1 MTTTTRTRG
10 ARRCSFR
17 ALGLGLVGA
26 MTLAATRGATALV
39 SDGACEYLYAYENA
53 DNAGTCG
60 SQTTLD
66 ACQAADDNDSGL
78 TCLWSPGDTAC
89 SPWGSGSGSPKNTAR
104 AAALSTSSTD
114 PATVALW
121 KLHNSCKLSGKTG
134 DDCDALPWCVDG
146 EELLSTTS
154 ACQVDYSKF
163 LSERCGS
170 SSTYAASNSNVTAKA
185 SFNGITS
192 NVDTTMINKLVTAL
206 LKSTIGDSGVAPTPT
221 LSYVVSGK
229 QTYSARVDE
238 ADFRTKLATA
248 LGVAEST
255 ISNIAQS
262 MTAAS
267 GRRLLSSHNTV
278 SYDFTTTAMGTANT
292 ARAYSSAVTCDA
304 ETSGTL
310 SGTAGAATT
319 AVKMTLVLT
328 VDSSIASSVES
339 TIGASGFTTTLA
351 TAVTAA
357 GGPTVTVT
365 GNEAATTTSASST
378 AGPDAFKTA
387 SIAVMAATTVALL
400 L

>member
-1 MTTTTRTRG
+1 MTTTTTTRTRG
-10 ARRCSFR
+10 ARRYSFR

-39 SDGACEYLYAYENA
+39 SDGACEYIYAYENA
-53 DNAGTCG
+53 DDAGTCG
-60 SQTTLD
+60 SQTT
-66 ACQAADDNDSGL
+66 QAACEEEADENDPVL
-78 TCLWSPGDTAC
+78 TCIWNAGDKAC
-89 SPWGSGSGSPKNTAR
+89 SPSGDSKNTAR
-104 AAALSTSSTD
+104 AAALSTDSTD

-134 DDCDALPWCVDG
+134 DDCEELPWCVDG
-146 EELLSTTS
+146 EELLSTQP

-170 SSTYAASNSNVTAKA
+170 SSTYAASNSDVTAKA
-185 SFNGITS
+185 SFNGITI

-248 LGVAEST
+248 LGIAEST

-262 MTAAS
+262 MAAAS
-267 GRRLLSSHNTV
+267 GRRLLSSSNTV

-304 ETSGTL
+304 EASGTL

-339 TIGASGFTTTLA
+339 TIGASGFTNTLA
-351 TAVTAA
+351 AAVTTE
-357 GGPTVTVT
+357 GGPTVDVT

>member
-1 MTTTTRTRG
+1 
-10 ARRCSFR
+10 
-17 ALGLGLVGA
+17 

-39 SDGACEYLYAYENA
+39 SAGACEYIYAYENA
-53 DNAGTCG
+53 DDAGTCG
-60 SQTTLD
+60 SQTTQP
-66 ACQAADDNDSGL
+66 ACEEGAAENDPVL
-78 TCLWSPGDTAC
+78 TCIWSGDGC
-89 SPWGSGSGSPKNTAR
+89 SPSFDSKITAR
-104 AAALSTSSTD
+104 AAALSTDSTD

-134 DDCDALPWCVDG
+134 DECDALPWCVYG
-146 EELLSTTS
+146 EELLSTQP
-154 ACQVDYSKF
+154 ACQVDYLKF

-170 SSTYAASNSNVTAKA
+170 SSTYAASNSDVTAKA
-185 SFNGITS
+185 SFNLIQID
-192 NVDTTMINKLVTAL
+192 VDTNMINKLVTAL

-221 LSYVVSGK
+221 LSYVVSGT
-229 QTYSARVDE
+229 QTYYARVDE
-238 ADFRTKLATA
+238 ADFRTKLAKA
-248 LGVAEST
+248 LNVAEST

-262 MTAAS
+262 MTAAA
-267 GRRLLSSHNTV
+267 GRRLLSSSNTV

-292 ARAYSSAVTCDA
+292 ARAYSSAVTCNA

-310 SGTAGAATT
+310 SGVAGVATT

>member
-146 EELLSTTS
+146 EELLTTS
-154 ACQVDYSKF
+154 PACQVDYSKF

>member
-10 ARRCSFR
+10 ARRYSFR

-39 SDGACEYLYAYENA
+39 SDGACEYIYAYENA
-53 DNAGTCG
+53 DDAGTCG

-66 ACQAADDNDSGL
+66 ACYAADDNDSGL
-78 TCLWSPGDTAC
+78 TCMWSPSDTAC
-89 SPWGSGSGSPKNTAR
+89 SPWGDSSGPKNTAR
-104 AAALSTSSTD
+104 DAALSPSSTD

-134 DDCDALPWCVDG
+134 DDCEALPWCVDG

-170 SSTYAASNSNVTAKA
+170 SSTYTASNSNVTAKA

-192 NVDTTMINKLVTAL
+192 NVDTVMINKLVTAL
-206 LKSTIGDSGVAPTPT
+206 LISTIGPSSVAPTPT

-339 TIGASGFTTTLA
+339 TIGASGFTMTLA
-351 TAVTAA
+351 SAVTAV

>member
-1 MTTTTRTRG
+1 MTTTTTTRTRG
-10 ARRCSFR
+10 ARRYSFR

-39 SDGACEYLYAYENA
+39 SDGACEYIYAYENA
-53 DNAGTCG
+53 DDAGTCG
-60 SQTTLD
+60 SQTTQP
-66 ACQAADDNDSGL
+66 ACEEGAADNDSGL
-78 TCLWSPGDTAC
+78 TCIWSGDGC
-89 SPWGSGSGSPKNTAR
+89 SPYGGSDGPKNDAR

-134 DDCDALPWCVDG
+134 ADCDALPWCVDG
-146 EELLSTTS
+146 EELLSTTG

-170 SSTYAASNSNVTAKA
+170 SSTYAASNSDVTAKA

-248 LGVAEST
+248 LNVAEST

-267 GRRLLSSHNTV
+267 GRRLLSSSNTV

-292 ARAYSSAVTCDA
+292 ARAYSSAVTCNA

-310 SGTAGAATT
+310 SGVAGVATT

-339 TIGASGFTTTLA
+339 TIGANGFTTTLA
-351 TAVTAA
+351 TAVQTA
-357 GGPTVTVT
+357 GGPPVTVT

>member
-10 ARRCSFR
+10 ARRYSFR

-66 ACQAADDNDSGL
+66 ACYAADDNDSGL

-146 EELLSTTS
+146 EELLTTS
-154 ACQVDYSKF
+154 PACQVDYSKF

>member
-1 MTTTTRTRG
+1 
-10 ARRCSFR
+10 
-17 ALGLGLVGA
+17 

-39 SDGACEYLYAYENA
+39 SDGACEYIYAYENA
-53 DNAGTCG
+53 DDAGTCG

-185 SFNGITS
+185 SFNGLS
-192 NVDTTMINKLVTAL
+192 NVDTNLINKLVTAL
-206 LKSTIGDSGVAPTPT
+206 LISTIGPSSVAPTPT

-238 ADFRTKLATA
+238 ADFRTELADA
-248 LGVAEST
+248 LNVAEST

-262 MTAAS
+262 MTVAS
-267 GRRLLSSHNTV
+267 GRRLLSSSNTV

-339 TIGASGFTTTLA
+339 TIGASGFTMTLA
-351 TAVTAA
+351 SAVTAV

>member
-39 SDGACEYLYAYENA
+39 SDGACEYIYAYENA

-146 EELLSTTS
+146 EELLTTS
-154 ACQVDYSKF
+154 PACQVDYSKF

>member
-1 MTTTTRTRG
+1 
-10 ARRCSFR
+10 
-17 ALGLGLVGA
+17 
-26 MTLAATRGATALV
+26 
-39 SDGACEYLYAYENA
+39 
-53 DNAGTCG
+53 
-60 SQTTLD
+60 
-66 ACQAADDNDSGL
+66 
-78 TCLWSPGDTAC
+78 
-89 SPWGSGSGSPKNTAR
+89 
-104 AAALSTSSTD
+104 
-114 PATVALW
+114 VALW

-134 DDCDALPWCVDG
+134 DDCEALPWCVDG

-170 SSTYAASNSNVTAKA
+170 SSTYAASNSNVNAKA

-192 NVDTTMINKLVTAL
+192 NVDTVMINKLVTAL
-206 LKSTIGDSGVAPTPT
+206 LISTIGDSGVAPTPT

-339 TIGASGFTTTLA
+339 TIGATGFKTTLA
-351 TAVTAA
+351 QAVTNA